1 MTTHTHSRS
10 GGRGQPCPITL
21 AFNAAKL
28 AGRGEDAD
36 PLLRIS
42 KEGAAILGV
51 FDGLGGSGAQRCGGT
66 DGVQTGAYYGAR
78 VARQATDDFL
88 KIATQFA
95 DVTPAALAA
104 VLVQHLQ
111 HDLSAYDAE
120 WGRAASSALRSTVFR
135 RLPTTA
141 AVAVARPAAGE
152 LRTTVLW
159 AGDSRCYA
167 LSPAYGLQ
175 QLTRDHLRT
184 FSDALGN
191 LTTDSSIS
199 NCITADAPFTIDS
212 AECSIAAPV
221 ILIAAT
227 DGCFGYVPSPMHFEA
242 LLVASLVSA
251 RSVSA
256 WHAGLA
262 ARVTA
267 VAGDDASLAAIAIG
281 WSSFR
286 TLRRAFADRLRILQQ
301 TYLDPFVAAPETL
314 PALWLAYRATYEAL
328 QPKELA
334 CVTT

>member
-1 MTTHTHSRS
+1 MTTHTHRRG
-10 GGRGQPCPITL
+10 GGRGQPRPITI
-21 AFNAAKL
+21 AFNVAKL

-42 KEGAAILGV
+42 DEGAAILGV

-66 DGVQTGAYYGAR
+66 DGVQTSAYYAAR
-78 VARQATDDFL
+78 VARQSTDDLL

-111 HDLSAYDAE
+111 HDLSLYDAA
-120 WGRAASSALRSTVFR
+120 WGRAASSALRSTVFH

-141 AVAVARPAAGE
+141 AIAVARPALAE

-167 LSPAYGLQ
+167 LSPVHGLQ

-184 FSDALGN
+184 PSDALGN
-191 LTTDSSIS
+191 LTTDSSVS

-212 AECSIAAPV
+212 AECSVAAPA

-242 LLVASLVSA
+242 LLVASLVAA
-251 RSVSA
+251 RSVA
-256 WHAGLA
+256 EWQAGLA

-286 TLRRAFADRLRILQQ
+286 ILRSAFVDRLRVLQH
-301 TYLDPFVAAPETL
+301 TYLRPFAAAPETL
-314 PALWLAYRATYEAL
+314 PTIWRAYRATYEAL